1 MEDRRAGVVAA
12 DEPRTEILP
21 SHAAIVVPA
30 DDIRARTSRIRTIV
44 APLGEMSRAAPRLP
58 GMDAK
63 ELNATRGWLAQ
74 YAEGVPADIEPADC
88 SLYDVLARTADRHP
102 DSPALEFFGAELSFA
117 ELHERVLRFANGLRR
132 IGVKAGDRVALVM
145 PNCPQHV
152 IAFYAVLR
160 LGAVAVEHNP
170 LYTRDELL
178 TQYRDH
184 RAEITVAWDKAA
196 PLVQSLRGEVPVRHV
211 ISVDM
216 TRAMPLKTRLLLR
229 LPVKKARESRQRLT
243 APAPGTVPFEKLLG
257 QQPLP
262 AAYAGPG
269 PDDLAALAYTS
280 GTTGTPKGA
289 MLTHANLVS
298 NGRQGAA
305 WMPDFTPGRE
315 TIYLFLPLFHSF
327 GLLLGII
334 YGATSA
340 SRVVLFPSFDPELVA
355 TASKTH
361 PPTFVPGV
369 PPMYDRLA
377 RTADELGIDLSHA
390 RYAMSGAMTL
400 TEATVRRWEAVAG
413 GRLTEGYGLTEA
425 SPFCC
430 VNPFAPNRK
439 VGTIGLPAPS
449 THAKVVDPDR
459 PDHEVELGEIGE
471 LLIRGPQVFRG
482 YWQNPEETERVLLP
496 GGWLRTGDLV
506 TQDEDGFI
514 TVVDRKKEIIITGG
528 FNVSPTEVEHVLA
541 KAPGIAEA
549 AVVGIVRGSSGAES
563 VTAAVV
569 LEEGAEFDEG
579 AVREHVRDHLAEHK
593 RPRSYLVWDELP
605 KSLLGK
611 VLRRRVREAI
621 QADPKA
627 TRAEPDEE

>member
-1 MEDRRAGVVAA
+1 
-12 DEPRTEILP
+12 
-21 SHAAIVVPA
+21 
-30 DDIRARTSRIRTIV
+30 
-44 APLGEMSRAAPRLP
+44 
-58 GMDAK
+58 MDAK
-63 ELNATRGWLAQ
+63 ELNATRAWLAH

-88 SLYDVLARTADRHP
+88 SLYEVLARTAAAHP
-102 DSPALEFFGAELSFA
+102 DSPALEFFGAELTFA
-117 ELHERVLRFANGLRR
+117 ELHDRVLRFANGLRR
-132 IGVKAGDRVALVM
+132 IGVQRGDRVALVM

-152 IAFYAVLR
+152 IAYYAVVR

-184 RAEITVAWDKAA
+184 GAEITIAWDKVA
-196 PLVQSLRGEVPVRHV
+196 PTVQSLRGEVQVRHV
-211 ISVDM
+211 ISVNM
-216 TRAMPLKTRLLLR
+216 TAAMPLKMRLLLR
-229 LPVKKARESRQRLT
+229 LPVKKARESRKKLT

-257 QQPLP
+257 QKPLGE
-262 AAYAGPG
+262 AYVGPR

-305 WMPDFTPGRE
+305 WMPEFTPGRE
-315 TIYLFLPLFHSF
+315 TIHLFLPLFHSF

-340 SRVVLFPSFDPELVA
+340 SRVVLFPSFEPELIA
-355 TASKTH
+355 AASKKN

-377 RTADELGIDLSHA
+377 RSADDLGIDLSQA

-400 TEATVRRWEAVAG
+400 TDATVHRWEAVAG

-430 VNPFAPNRK
+430 VNPFSTSRK
-439 VGTIGLPAPS
+439 IGTIGLPAPS
-449 THAKVVDPDR
+449 TTAKVVDPDDPTR
-459 PDHEVELGEIGE
+459 EVELGEPGE
-471 LLIRGPQVFRG
+471 LLIHGPQVFRG
-482 YWQNPEETERVLLP
+482 YWQNEEETAKTLLP

-514 TVVDRKKEIIITGG
+514 TIVDRKKEIIITGG
-528 FNVSPTEVEHVLA
+528 FNVSPTEVEKVLA
-541 KAPGIAEA
+541 DAPGLAEA
-549 AVVGIVRGSSGAES
+549 AVVGVLRGSSGIES
-563 VTAAVV
+563 ITAAVV
-569 LEEGAEFDEG
+569 LEEGAEFDEA
-579 AVREHVRDHLAEHK
+579 AVREHVREHLAEHK
-593 RPRSYLVWDELP
+593 RPRSYVVWEELP

-611 VLRRRVREAI
+611 VLRRRVRETL
-621 QADPKA
+621 QSDPKA
-627 TRAEPDEE
+627 TRAADAPDDEAEQ

>member
-1 MEDRRAGVVAA
+1 
-12 DEPRTEILP
+12 
-21 SHAAIVVPA
+21 
-30 DDIRARTSRIRTIV
+30 
-44 APLGEMSRAAPRLP
+44 MSRAAPRLP

-63 ELNATRGWLAQ
+63 DLNAARTWLQ
-74 YAEGVPADIEPADC
+74 HYAEGVPADIEPADC
-88 SLYDVLARTADRHP
+88 SLYDVLARTAAEFP
-102 DSPALEFFGAELSFA
+102 DSPALEFFEAELDFA
-117 ELHERVLRFANGLRR
+117 ELHDRVLRFANGLRR
-132 IGVKAGDRVALVM
+132 IGVKRGDRVALVM

-152 IAFYAVLR
+152 IAYYAVLR

-184 RAEITVAWDKAA
+184 GAEITVAWDKVA
-196 PLVQSLRGEVPVRHV
+196 PIVQSLRGEVAVRHV

-216 TRAMPLKTRLLLR
+216 TKAMPRKMRLMLR
-229 LPVKKARESRQRLT
+229 LPLKKAREGRARLT
-243 APAPGTVPFEKLLG
+243 SPAPGTVPFEKLLG

-262 AAYAGPG
+262 AAYQGPG

-305 WMPDFTPGRE
+305 WMPEFMPGRE
-315 TIYLFLPLFHSF
+315 TIHLFLPLFHSF

-334 YGATSA
+334 YGVTAA
-340 SRVVLFPSFDPELVA
+340 ARVVLFPSFDPELIA
-355 TASKTH
+355 KASKRH

-377 RTADELGIDLSHA
+377 RTSAELGIDLSQA

-400 TEATVRRWEAVAG
+400 TDATVHRWESVAG

-430 VNPFAPNRK
+430 VNPFSPSRK
-439 VGTIGLPAPS
+439 IGTIGLPAPS
-449 THAKVVDPDR
+449 TTTKVVDPDDTSR
-459 PDHEVELGEIGE
+459 EVELGEVGE
-471 LLIRGPQVFRG
+471 LLIHGPQVFSG
-482 YWQNPEETERVLLP
+482 YWNNPEETAKTLLP

-506 TQDEDGFI
+506 VQDDDGFI

-541 KAPGIAEA
+541 DAPGIAEA

-569 LEEGAEFDEG
+569 LEDGAAFDEA
-579 AVREHVRDHLAEHK
+579 AVREHVREHLAEHK
-593 RPRSYLVWDELP
+593 RPRSYLVWEELP

-627 TRAEPDEE
+627 TRAAADPDDEQA